1 MNSGCQLILHII
13 DEFWMSTDSA
23 YTKEPSM
30 YGENARTDKL
40 IYTLTA
46 PASGLRDSCLRR

>member
-1 MNSGCQLILHII
+1 MLNDNLRNLSI